1 VAVKKKLA
9 FETSLGPLT
18 VTADDDTVV
27 KIDFRF
33 EKLAL
38 EETPVLKQA
47 RAQLQAFA
55 DGKRKDFTFSY
66 RWAGTPFQD
75 SVWRALEKVPY
86 GKLLSYGEL
95 AEKVGRPG
103 GARAVGGAVGSN
115 PLPFVVP
122 CHRVIA
128 SGKRLGGFGPGPEW
142 KKRLLA
148 LEGTLAGLKG

>member
-1 VAVKKKLA
+1 MKHRLA
-9 FETSLGPLT
+9 FETELGPLT
-18 VTADDDTVV
+18 VTAEDDTVV
-27 KIDFRF
+27 KISFRF
-33 EKLAL
+33 DKLAI

-47 RAQLQAFA
+47 RAQLRDFA
-55 DGKRKDFTFSY
+55 AGKRRDFTFSY

-75 SVWRALEKVPY
+75 SVWRTLEKIPY

-95 AEKVGRPG
+95 AEKAGCPG

-142 KKRLLA
+142 KKRMLA
-148 LEGTLAGLKG
+148 LEGTLEGLKD